1 MKSLLKLMFAGWALA
16 AVAVAAEQ
24 PNGAARN
31 LAWAALT
38 LEKVEK
44 DLGEVACDP
53 KGPDAVALTAAVA
66 AAHARLTVLQRVA
79 ATADAETERIGKA
92 ADFTKNL
99 AGLAQWTIDR
109 AGDLAGK
116 RLARRNLFTEHAVLA
131 KTDYGKQLDDVLLAL
146 VGCTLRQAAAQIAE
160 KQVLAGEAEG
170 AWNSQAL
177 RFDQLMDEA
186 DDEAGWLDH
195 RAELQEAI
203 RESGKQIKLTDME
216 AARAKMSAAR
226 HAQQQAALDK
236 QNLVNQTA
244 RLNLQIQLLD
254 EKGGQ
259 LKEAADKAHEAFDAA
274 QGKIQEA
281 LQE

>member
-1 MKSLLKLMFAGWALA
+1 MKSLLKLMLVGWLL
-16 AVAVAAEQ
+16 VGVGVAAEQ
-24 PNGAARN
+24 PNGVARN

-38 LEKVEK
+38 LEKVTK
-44 DLGEVACDP
+44 DLGEIACEP
-53 KGPDAVALTAAVA
+53 KGPDAVALASAEA
-66 AAHARLTVLQRVA
+66 AAHARLAALQQVT
-79 ATADAETERIGKA
+79 ATADAESERASKA

-116 RLARRNLFTEHAVLA
+116 QLARRNLFTEHAALA
-131 KTDYGKQLDDVLLAL
+131 KTDYGKQLDEVLVALAS
-146 VGCTLRQAAAQIAE
+146 CALRQAAAQLAE
-160 KQVLAGEAEG
+160 QQVLAGEAEG
-170 AWNSQAL
+170 AWNNQAL

-195 RAELQEAI
+195 KAELQDAI
-203 RESGKQIKLTDME
+203 RESGKQIKLTDVE
-216 AARAKMSAAR
+216 AARAKMRAAR
-226 HAQQQAALDK
+226 HAQQQVAQDK
-236 QNLVNQTA
+236 QNLANQTA
-244 RLNLQIQLLD
+244 RLNLQIQMLD

-259 LKEAADKAHEAFDAA
+259 LKDAADKAHEAFDAA